1 MSITSTLIA
10 SLPIAHL
17 VVIIF
22 FRRVHG
28 SLAFVIL
35 SNGLACLTLWSKRTL
50 KDSTDWIASSLTRR
64 FGLGAGLAWVGF
76 LAVGVISEQ
85 VKTRFEVSQ
94 EQANTR
100 QGVIPFSWLSK
111 KKVKRTWVNNRV
123 WPYGYGDLEK
133 EEEVILPNGIRYY
146 NMRIGGGATPRTGDL
161 VVIDL
166 KGSVKDSGEVFVDT
180 FGKNNRSLALVMGSR
195 PYTRGMCEGI
205 EYVLKT
211 MKGGGK
217 RRVIVPPKLGYC
229 DNGADFG
236 SDVSIPPCA
245 ALEYIVEVD
254 RVSIAPA

>member
-1 MSITSTLIA
+1 MASSSFTS
-10 SLPIAHL
+10 PP
-17 VVIIF
+17 F
-22 FRRVHG
+22 
-28 SLAFVIL
+28 L
-35 SNGLACLTLWSKRTL
+35 STPLSRTHQVSPCSKTPPPQTPTTPPSQTPQL
-50 KDSTDWIASSLTRR
+50 SSNSTDWIASSLTRR

-85 VKTRFEVSQ
+85 VKTRLEVSQ

-100 QGVIPFSWLSK
+100 QGFGEGRRGYTTKWHKHTRLLVIECFAWLLALH
-111 KKVKRTWVNNRV
+111 VFVDW
-123 WPYGYGDLEK
+123 
-133 EEEVILPNGIRYY
+133 YY
-146 NMRIGGGATPRTGDL
+146 DMRIGGGATPRTGDL

-211 MKGGGK
+211 MKAGGK

-245 ALEYIVEVD
+245 TLEYIVEVD